1 MLDWVT
7 QTIQSLGY
15 VGIAFLMFL
24 ENYFSPI
31 PSEIIMPLGGFTASR
46 GELQVLYVVLAGV
59 LGSILGALP
68 WYYLGKLVKKE
79 QLMDLADRYGRWL
92 TVSGEDI
99 EKAQQWFDRRGQ
111 WAVLICRVVPGIR
124 TYISLPAGMS
134 HMPLMAFLIY
144 STIGTFIWI
153 IFLTYA
159 GYGLGKNYTLVEKFI
174 SPIAIL
180 VIASLA
186 IAVIVWITIR
196 SRNRK

>member
-1 MLDWVT
+1 
-7 QTIQSLGY
+7 
-15 VGIAFLMFL
+15 
-24 ENYFSPI
+24 I